1 MNSMELKSFAAAP
14 MKGSMSRF
22 DPYLKNYADSTDVSH
37 LAGEIAGT
45 WQSLRN
51 QNFYSGGPRSAQ
63 TDQAINRAITSL
75 KIASETNDRLM
86 LAEACRLMAHTLN
99 ADEQHEQSLDY
110 YEKAILLFENVGA
123 AEQAARTR
131 LGYTAALYMTGKYDD
146 SLANAVTAERWF
158 QANNHPTGLAKVYG
172 NMGNLWMRREQ
183 HVLALQ
189 HHQKARALFEQ
200 LEDWP
205 ALAMTYLNL
214 ANCLSFADHLH
225 EAEKMYEAAE
235 ELSASLSMRELFMQA
250 RYNKSY
256 LMFLKGRCTE
266 ALNSFAEVREY
277 FVRTNSRHHVNLC
290 DLDVSEI
297 YLHLMKPAEAVTY
310 AKQAVEGFAKTSK
323 RYEHAKALAFCA
335 MGLSQIQQLSEAEA
349 AGEASR
355 KLFEQEGNKYWISM
369 MGFCLAYVGMARGE
383 VAKAKLLAVQAKV
396 HFQGMELKD
405 WVADSLNRLGTLA
418 LEASQVKTAAACMA
432 EMLKLT
438 INKRL

>member
-1 MNSMELKSFAAAP
+1 MN
-14 MKGSMSRF
+14 GSMSRN
-22 DPYLKNYADSTDVSH
+22 DPYLKTYADSKDASH
-37 LAGEIAGT
+37 LRDEIAET
-45 WQSLRN
+45 WQSLRSR
-51 QNFYSGGPRSAQ
+51 NFYSGGPRSAQ
-63 TDQAINRAITSL
+63 TDQAINRAITAL

-123 AEQAARTR
+123 GEQAARTR
-131 LGYTAALYMTGKYDD
+131 LGHMADLYMTGKYEE
-146 SLANAVTAERWF
+146 SLATGVTAERWF

-200 LEDWP
+200 LQDWP

-214 ANCLSFADHLH
+214 ANCLSFADQLY
-225 EAEKMYEAAE
+225 EAEKMYELSE
-235 ELSASLSMRELFMQA
+235 ELCARLSMLELFMQA

-256 LMFLKGRCTE
+256 LMFLQGRCRK
-266 ALNSFAEVREY
+266 ALDSFAEVRDY
-277 FVRTNSRHHVNLC
+277 FDRTGSKHHLNLC
-290 DLDVSEI
+290 DLDVAEI
-297 YLHLMKPAEAVTY
+297 YLHLMKPAEAVDH
-310 AKQAVEGFAKTSK
+310 AQRAVDGFAKTSR

-335 MGLSQIQQLSEAEA
+335 MGLSQTGQLLEAEA

-355 KLFEQEGNKYWISM
+355 KLFEQEGNKYWVSM
-369 MGFCLAYVGMARGE
+369 MGFCLAYVGMAKGDS
-383 VAKAKLLAVQAKV
+383 AKAKLLAAQAKV

-405 WVADSLNRLGTLA
+405 WVADSLNRLGSLA
-418 LEASQVKTAAACMA
+418 LEACQVKTAAACMA